1 MTEQLPA
8 SNSDGFVPRLALLY
22 AGFFVFMGVQMPF
35 FPIWLKSQGL
45 DAQAI
50 GLVLATPM
58 VVRVVAVPLASRV
71 ADRRAELAGLLA
83 TASIASV
90 AGYAVVGLC
99 SSEIMILVTIAVAS
113 IALTP
118 IGPLTDAYALQGLG
132 WRRRSYG
139 TVRLWGSAAFVG
151 ANLGAGSL
159 LDVIS
164 PRHLIW
170 TMVASLGVMAG
181 AALQLVPAGG
191 DRGTHEAR
199 YLPRPGFGGLF
210 WAIALAASLI
220 QASHAVYY
228 GFSTLNWTARGLDG
242 TVIGAL
248 WALGVLAEIVL
259 FAVSGRFTGRIGAT
273 TLVGLGATG
282 AVLRW
287 TAMGLEPPIWMLPGL
302 QLLHGLSFGATHL
315 GTMQYVAEF
324 APNDRRAT
332 AMGDLSTLMGIV
344 MAAAMS
350 LAGVLYGSY
359 GSAAYWAMAFG
370 ALIGGLIALV
380 APSKAR
386 D

>member
-1 MTEQLPA
+1 MAEHLPA

-22 AGFFVFMGVQMPF
+22 AGFFIFMGVQMPF

-45 DAQAI
+45 DPQAI
-50 GLVLATPM
+50 GLVLAAPM
-58 VVRVVAVPLASRV
+58 VVRIVAVPLASRV
-71 ADRRAELAGLLA
+71 ADRRTELAGLLA
-83 TASIASV
+83 AASIASV

-99 SSEIMILVTIAVAS
+99 RGEIMILAAIAVAS

-118 IGPLTDAYALQGLG
+118 VGPLTDAYALQGLG

-164 PRHLIW
+164 PRHLVW
-170 TMVASLGVMAG
+170 AMVASLGLMAG

-191 DRGTHEAR
+191 NRETHEAR
-199 YLPRPGFGGLF
+199 YLLRPGFGSLF
-210 WAIALAASLI
+210 WAIAVAASLI

-228 GFSTLNWTARGLDG
+228 GFSTLNWAARGLNG
-242 TVIGAL
+242 TIIGVL
-248 WALGVLAEIVL
+248 WALGVVAEIAL
-259 FAVSGRFTGRIGAT
+259 FAVSGRLVGRIGPTA
-273 TLVGLGATG
+273 LVGLGATG

-287 TAMGLEPPIWMLPGL
+287 AAMGLEPPIWTLPGL

-315 GTMQYVAEF
+315 GTMQCVSEF
-324 APNDRRAT
+324 APAGRRAT
-332 AMGDLSTLMGIV
+332 AMGDLSTLMAIV
-344 MAAAMS
+344 MAVAMS

-359 GSAAYWAMAFG
+359 GSGAYGAMALG
-370 ALIGGLIALV
+370 ALIGGTIVLAASFL
-380 APSKAR
+380 AR
-386 D
+386 N